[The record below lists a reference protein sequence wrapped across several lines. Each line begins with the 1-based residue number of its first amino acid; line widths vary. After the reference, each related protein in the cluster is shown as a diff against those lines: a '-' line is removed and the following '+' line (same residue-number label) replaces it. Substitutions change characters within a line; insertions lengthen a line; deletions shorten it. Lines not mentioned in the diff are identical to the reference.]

1 MGYNIRLI
9 VIQLNDF
16 RHKIV
21 FLIVFR
27 DLGQMFGRIVDD
39 NNKSHIQL
47 NHMFLFNHRV
57 YATSSVSIV

>member
-39 NNKSHIQL
+39 NTRNHIQL
-47 NHMFLFNHRV
+47 NHIFLSNHRP
-57 YATSSVSIV
+57 YATSFVSIV